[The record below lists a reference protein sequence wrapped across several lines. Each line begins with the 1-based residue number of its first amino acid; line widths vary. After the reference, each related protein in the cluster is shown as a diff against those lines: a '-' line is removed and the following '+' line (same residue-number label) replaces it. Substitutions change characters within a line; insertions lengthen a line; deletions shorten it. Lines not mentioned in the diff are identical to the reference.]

1 MSSNTI
7 FFACGGTGGHVYPM
21 LAVAAALQQ
30 LRPSTRIVFVGTS
43 RGMETEMVPDAGFD
57 LELLDVRPLRG
68 GGVSGALRGVAR
80 AAMAISESRALLR
93 HYRPSVVFS
102 IGGYAAGP
110 VSLAARTLGIPV
122 ALMEPNSVVGLANR
136 LSAPFV
142 QRAYTNYSAAEA
154 QFSSAGVRRT
164 GVAIRDGFECRSYEG
179 PGGTISVLVL
189 GGSQGALS
197 LNQTLPEAFADAV
210 TPLRVVHQTGEAHV
224 DEVRER
230 YRKLGGAQTVDVVP
244 FIRDM
249 PAHIGAADLVISRAG
264 ASAVAEICGI
274 GRASMLLP
282 YPFAAGDHQRLNA
295 LALEATGGCVCIP
308 AERCS
313 RDEIRTTIDE
323 LCSDPTR
330 LREMATAAAVLGK
343 PNAAHEVAADLIG
356 LAGWDKLSTPGR
368 GAGGRSL
375 EQEA

>member
-7 FFACGGTGGHVYPM
+7 FFAGGGTGGHVYPM

-154 QFSSAGVRRT
+154 QFSSAGVRR
-164 GVAIRDGFECRSYEG
+164 
-179 PGGTISVLVL
+179 
-189 GGSQGALS
+189 
-197 LNQTLPEAFADAV
+197 
-210 TPLRVVHQTGEAHV
+210 
-224 DEVRER
+224 
-230 YRKLGGAQTVDVVP
+230 
-244 FIRDM
+244 
-249 PAHIGAADLVISRAG
+249 
-264 ASAVAEICGI
+264 
-274 GRASMLLP
+274 
-282 YPFAAGDHQRLNA
+282 RL
-295 LALEATGGCVCIP
+295 
-308 AERCS
+308 
-313 RDEIRTTIDE
+313 RTT
-323 LCSDPTR
+323 P
-330 LREMATAAAVLGK
+330 AT
-343 PNAAHEVAADLIG
+343 
-356 LAGWDKLSTPGR
+356 
-368 GAGGRSL
+368 
-375 EQEA
+375 